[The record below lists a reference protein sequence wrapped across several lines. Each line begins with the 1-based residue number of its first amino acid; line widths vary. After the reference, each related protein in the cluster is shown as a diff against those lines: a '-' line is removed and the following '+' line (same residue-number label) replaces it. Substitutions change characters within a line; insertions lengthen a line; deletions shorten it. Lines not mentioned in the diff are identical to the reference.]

1 MFQNVPRRPKWSRI
15 TQNDLLLSLPL
26 TLPLCTGILQYQP
39 SIKMKLKDTS
49 SKHITTHLSLK
60 GTKPLLVQRRSS
72 LHACFQ
78 HNQFYVLRSWCM
90 IFCSKCLYTMK
101 RGLISWWTG
110 QHGSFANQ
118 NAKSSCTAK
127 KPPET
132 QSCSGSG
139 QSSGHNWPPQQR
151 VVSCVNM
158 CIFASRSASFSMC
171 TSMYYYVFVSCL
183 CCVFALLAWML
194 LCVSDVQVCVWI
206 RRCKELASPQPKAL
220 DLRWYGEET
229 SAQICNDLA

>member
-1 MFQNVPRRPKWSRI
+1 MAIAFLKALHHASPISGGSAVFHHTLSAYIITIPCLPLFALRCSKMFPNVPRRPKWSRI

-90 IFCSKCLYTMK
+90 ISSAQNACTLLYTMK
-101 RGLISWWTG
+101 RGLISRWTG

-118 NAKSSCTAK
+118 NAKSSCQETTRDSKLFWFRPIFWSQLTSSAK
-127 KPPET
+127 SHIVC
-132 QSCSGSG
+132 Q
-139 QSSGHNWPPQQR
+139 
-151 VVSCVNM
+151 
-158 CIFASRSASFSMC
+158 
-171 TSMYYYVFVSCL
+171 YVY
-183 CCVFALLAWML
+183 
-194 LCVSDVQVCVWI
+194 VCV
-206 RRCKELASPQPKAL
+206 
-220 DLRWYGEET
+220 
-229 SAQICNDLA
+229 